1 VWAAGQ
7 VICLRDAMQQLADRA
22 ADPGTSAKTLKDAY
36 DQAVG
41 HLDVFRHA
49 AGAGAAAAL
58 DGPGKEL
65 KAAANDKAKMGTAAK
80 AVSDAAAKMT
90 AGVGTFKPGE
100 GNTAALLTKIA
111 TDTGIVTDA
120 GMRGAEQQSL
130 ALSTLLSSYVS
141 GKGGKVPGADE
152 VKKMI
157 DETLLGSLDP
167 TTFKPEAYSASL
179 KAVAGKLLPMLPS
192 GAGSVPDPIDLK

>member
-1 VWAAGQ
+1 

-22 ADPGTSAKTLKDAY
+22 ADAGTSAKTLKDAY
-36 DQAVG
+36 DQAMG

-49 AGAGAAAAL
+49 AGPGAAAAL
-58 DGPGKEL
+58 EGPGKEL
-65 KAAANDKAKMGTAAK
+65 RAAANDKAKMATSAK
-80 AVSDAAAKMT
+80 AIADAASKMT
-90 AGVGTFKPGE
+90 GGVGAFKPGE
-100 GNTAALLTKIA
+100 GNTAGLLTKIVQ
-111 TDTGIVTDA
+111 DPDPVRDA

-141 GKGGKVPGADE
+141 GKGGKVAGADD
-152 VKKMI
+152 VKKMV

-167 TTFKPEAYSASL
+167 ATFKPEAYSASL

-192 GAGSVPDPIDLK
+192 GAGVPDPIDLK